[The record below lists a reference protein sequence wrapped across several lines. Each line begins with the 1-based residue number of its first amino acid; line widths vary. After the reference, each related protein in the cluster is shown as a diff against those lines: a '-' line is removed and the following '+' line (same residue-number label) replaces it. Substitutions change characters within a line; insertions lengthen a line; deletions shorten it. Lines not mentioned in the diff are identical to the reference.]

1 MGIVI
6 APDKFKG
13 SLTAPEVARHLA
25 AGLRPTAAGV
35 PVVTLPVSDGGDGFL
50 DAMVAAGYR
59 RVPVAAEGPTGQ
71 SLRASYAELD
81 GVAVVELAETAGLT
95 RLPGGQPAPL
105 TASSYGTG
113 QVMRAALE
121 AGCRTLVV
129 GLGGSACTDGGAG
142 MLEALGARLADRDG
156 TPVRRGGAALCDLQ
170 SVDLSGL
177 HPGLTRTEVVVAAD
191 VNNPL
196 TGRQGAAAVYG
207 PQKGASP
214 REVAELDRALAH
226 WAGLVAPSAGAS
238 VVEAPGSGAAGGAGF
253 ALMALLGGSLRPGID
268 LVLEL
273 TGFAEKLREAR
284 MVITGE
290 GTLDG
295 QTLNGKAPAGVAA
308 AARKAS
314 VPVIAVAGHSTLNQH
329 QLHSL
334 GILAAYALTD
344 IEPDRQRCISHAG
357 PLLERLGARLASEWL
372 SSGRHNRP
380 IPGVAPRRRMDG

>member
-1 MGIVI
+1 VDIVI

-13 SLTAPEVARHLA
+13 SLTAPEVAGHLA
-25 AGLRPTAAGV
+25 AGLRLTALHV

-71 SLRASYAELD
+71 PVRASYAELD

-95 RLPGGQPAPL
+95 RLPGGRPAPL

-142 MLEALGARLADRDG
+142 MLQALGARLADRDG
-156 TPVRRGGAALCDLQ
+156 TPVRHGGAALRDLR

-196 TGRQGAAAVYG
+196 LGPQGAAAVYG

-214 REVAELDRALAH
+214 REVAELHRALAH
-226 WAGLVAPSAGAS
+226 WAGLVSTWTRAGAA
-238 VVEAPGSGAAGGAGF
+238 EAPGSGAAGGTGF
-253 ALMALLGGSLRPGID
+253 ALMALLGASLRPGID

-273 TGFAEKLREAR
+273 TGFAQKLREAR

-314 VPVIAVAGHSTLNQH
+314 VPVIAVAGHSTLNQR

-372 SSGRHNRP
+372 GPRP
-380 IPGVAPRRRMDG
+380 A

>member
-1 MGIVI
+1 MGVVI

-13 SLTAPEVARHLA
+13 SLTAADVARHLA
-25 AGLRPTAAGV
+25 AGLRLTAAHV
-35 PVVTLPVSDGGDGFL
+35 PVVTVPVSDGGDGFL

-59 RVPVAAEGPTGQ
+59 RVPVVAQGPTGQ
-71 SLRASYAELD
+71 PVRASYAELD
-81 GVAVVELAETAGLT
+81 GVAVVELADTAGLT
-95 RLPGGQPAPL
+95 RLPHGRPAAL

-113 QVMRAALE
+113 QVMREALE

-129 GLGGSACTDGGAG
+129 GIGGSACTDGGAG
-142 MLEALGARLADRDG
+142 MLQALGAHLAVRDG
-156 TPVRRGGAALCDLQ
+156 TPLRRGGAALCDLQ
-170 SVDLSGL
+170 SLDLSGL
-177 HPGLTRTEVVVAAD
+177 HPGLARTEVVVAAD

-196 TGRQGAAAVYG
+196 TGPQGAAAVYG

-226 WAGLVAPSAGAS
+226 WAGLVSTSTGVDAA
-238 VVEAPGSGAAGGAGF
+238 EAPGSGAAGGVGF
-253 ALMALLGGSLRPGID
+253 AMMAILGASLRPGIE

-273 TGFAEKLREAR
+273 TGFVQKLREAR

-314 VPVIAVAGHSTLNQH
+314 VPVIAVAGHSTLNQRD
-329 QLHSL
+329 LHSL
-334 GILAAYALTD
+334 GMIAAYALTD
-344 IEPDRQRCISHAG
+344 IEPDQQRCISHAG
-357 PLLERLGARLASEWL
+357 PLLERLGARLATEWL
-372 SSGRHNRP
+372 SP
-380 IPGVAPRRRMDG
+380 

>member
-1 MGIVI
+1 VEIDIGHGEHRSVADMGVVI

-13 SLTAPEVARHLA
+13 SLTAADVARHLA
-25 AGLRPTAAGV
+25 AGLRLRAAHV
-35 PVVTLPVSDGGDGFL
+35 PVVTVPVSDGGDGFL

-59 RVPVAAEGPTGQ
+59 RVPVAAQGPTGQ
-71 SLRASYAELD
+71 PVRASYAELD

-95 RLPGGQPAPL
+95 RLPQGRPAAL

-113 QVMRAALE
+113 QVMRKALE

-129 GLGGSACTDGGAG
+129 GIGGSACTDGGAG
-142 MLEALGARLADRDG
+142 MLQALGAHLAVRDG
-156 TPVRRGGAALCDLQ
+156 TPLRRGGAALCDLQ

-177 HPGLTRTEVVVAAD
+177 HPGLARTEVVVAAD

-196 TGRQGAAAVYG
+196 TGPQGAAAVYG

-226 WAGLVAPSAGAS
+226 WAGLVSTSTGVDAA
-238 VVEAPGSGAAGGAGF
+238 EAPGSGAAGGVGF
-253 ALMALLGGSLRPGID
+253 AMMAILGASLRPGIE

-273 TGFAEKLREAR
+273 TGFVQKLREAR

-314 VPVIAVAGHSTLNQH
+314 VPVIAVAGHSTLNQRD
-329 QLHSL
+329 LRSL
-334 GILAAYALTD
+334 GMIAAYALTD
-344 IEPDRQRCISHAG
+344 IEPDQQRCISHAG
-357 PLLERLGARLASEWL
+357 PLLERLGARLATEWL
-372 SSGRHNRP
+372 SP
-380 IPGVAPRRRMDG
+380 

>member
-13 SLTAPEVARHLA
+13 SLTAPEVAGHLA
-25 AGLRPTAAGV
+25 AGLRRAAAGL
-35 PVVTLPVSDGGDGFL
+35 PVVTLPVSDGGDGFA

-59 RVPVAAEGPTGQ
+59 RVPVAAEGPTGEPV
-71 SLRASYAELD
+71 RAGYAELD
-81 GVAVVELAETAGLT
+81 GVAVVELAETAGLA
-95 RLPGGQPAPL
+95 RLPGGRPAPL

-113 QVMRAALE
+113 QVMRAALD

-142 MLEALGARLADRDG
+142 MLQALGARLADHDG
-156 TPVRRGGAALCDLQ
+156 TPVRRGGAALAGLR
-170 SVDLSGL
+170 SADLSGL
-177 HPGLTRTEVVVAAD
+177 HPGLTRTDIVVAAD

-196 TGRQGAAAVYG
+196 TGPQGAAAVYG

-226 WAGLVAPSAGAS
+226 WAGLAAPWAGAGAAG
-238 VVEAPGSGAAGGAGF
+238 APGSGAAGGAGF

-314 VPVIAVAGHSTLNQH
+314 VPVIAVAGHSTLGQRE
-329 QLHSL
+329 LHSL

-344 IEPDRQRCISHAG
+344 IEPDRQRCISQAG
-357 PLLERLGARLASEWL
+357 PLLERLGARLAGEWL
-372 SSGRHNRP
+372 SP
-380 IPGVAPRRRMDG
+380 QPA

>member
-25 AGLRPTAAGV
+25 AGLRLTAADL

-71 SLRASYAELD
+71 PVATSYAELD

-95 RLPGGQPAPL
+95 RLPGGRPAPL

-121 AGCRTLVV
+121 ADCRTLVV

-142 MLEALGARLADRDG
+142 MLQALGARLADRDG
-156 TPVRRGGAALCDLQ
+156 TAVRRGGAALGDLK

-196 TGRQGAAAVYG
+196 TGPQGAAAVYG

-214 REVAELDRALAH
+214 REVAQLDRALAH
-226 WAGLVAPSAGAS
+226 WAWLVAASTGAGAA
-238 VVEAPGSGAAGGAGF
+238 EAPGSGAAGGAGF
-253 ALMALLGGSLRPGID
+253 AMMALLGASLRPGID

-273 TGFAEKLREAR
+273 TGFAQKLREAR

-314 VPVIAVAGHSTLNQH
+314 VPVIAVAGHSTLNQR

-372 SSGRHNRP
+372 GPRP
-380 IPGVAPRRRMDG
+380 G

>member
-1 MGIVI
+1 VEVDIGHGEHRSVADMGVVI

-13 SLTAPEVARHLA
+13 SLTAADVARHLA
-25 AGLRPTAAGV
+25 AGLRLRAAHV
-35 PVVTLPVSDGGDGFL
+35 PVVTVPVSDGGDGFL

-59 RVPVAAEGPTGQ
+59 RVPVAAQGPTGQ
-71 SLRASYAELD
+71 PVRASYAELD

-95 RLPGGQPAPL
+95 RLPQGRPAAL

-113 QVMRAALE
+113 QVMRKALE

-129 GLGGSACTDGGAG
+129 GIGGSACTDGGAG
-142 MLEALGARLADRDG
+142 MLQALGAHLAVRDG
-156 TPVRRGGAALCDLQ
+156 TPLRRGGAALCDLQ

-177 HPGLTRTEVVVAAD
+177 HPGLARTEVVVAAD

-196 TGRQGAAAVYG
+196 TGPQGAAAVYG

-226 WAGLVAPSAGAS
+226 WAGLVSTSTGVDAA
-238 VVEAPGSGAAGGAGF
+238 EAPGSGAAGGVGF
-253 ALMALLGGSLRPGID
+253 AMMAILGASLRPGIE

-273 TGFAEKLREAR
+273 TGFVQKLREAR

-314 VPVIAVAGHSTLNQH
+314 VPVIAVAGHSTLNQRD
-329 QLHSL
+329 LRSL
-334 GILAAYALTD
+334 GMIAAYALTD
-344 IEPDRQRCISHAG
+344 IEPDQQRCISHAG
-357 PLLERLGARLASEWL
+357 PLLERLGARLATEWL
-372 SSGRHNRP
+372 SP
-380 IPGVAPRRRMDG
+380 

>member
-25 AGLRPTAAGV
+25 AGLGLTAAGV
-35 PVVTLPVSDGGDGFL
+35 PVAMRPVSDGGDGFL

-71 SLRASYAELD
+71 PVRASYAELD

-95 RLPGGQPAPL
+95 RLPGGRPAPL
-105 TASSYGTG
+105 IASSYGTG

-121 AGCRTLVV
+121 ADCRTLVV

-142 MLEALGARLADRDG
+142 MLQALGARLADRDG

-196 TGRQGAAAVYG
+196 LGPQGAAAVYG

-214 REVAELDRALAH
+214 REVAELGRALAH
-226 WAGLVAPSAGAS
+226 WAGLVAASTGAGAGAA
-238 VVEAPGSGAAGGAGF
+238 EAPGSGAAGGVGF
-253 ALMALLGGSLRPGID
+253 AMMALLGASLRPGID
-268 LVLEL
+268 LVLEQ
-273 TGFAEKLREAR
+273 TGFAQKLREAR

-314 VPVIAVAGHSTLNQH
+314 VPVIAVAGHSTLNQR

-357 PLLERLGARLASEWL
+357 PLLERLGAQLASEWL
-372 SSGRHNRP
+372 TPRP
-380 IPGVAPRRRMDG
+380 A

>member
-1 MGIVI
+1 MGVVI

-13 SLTAPEVARHLA
+13 SLTAAQVARHLA
-25 AGLRPTAAGV
+25 AGLRLTAAHV
-35 PVVTLPVSDGGDGFL
+35 PVVMAPVSDGGDGFL
-50 DAMVAAGYR
+50 DAMMAAGYR

-71 SLRASYAELD
+71 PVRASYAELE

-95 RLPGGQPAPL
+95 RLPHGRPAPL

-113 QVMRAALE
+113 QVMREALE

-129 GLGGSACTDGGAG
+129 GIGGSACTDGGAG
-142 MLEALGARLADRDG
+142 MVQALGARLADRDG
-156 TPVRRGGAALCDLQ
+156 TPLRRGGAALCDLD
-170 SVDLSGL
+170 SLDLSGL
-177 HPGLTRTEVVVAAD
+177 HPGLARTEVVVAAD

-196 TGRQGAAAVYG
+196 TGPQGAAAVYG

-226 WAGLVAPSAGAS
+226 WAGLVRSSTGVDAAGT
-238 VVEAPGSGAAGGAGF
+238 PGSGAAGGVGF
-253 ALMALLGGSLRPGID
+253 AMMALLGASLRPGID

-273 TGFAEKLREAR
+273 SGFAQKLGEAR

-290 GTLDG
+290 GALDG

-314 VPVIAVAGHSTLNQH
+314 VPVIAVVGHSALDQD
-329 QLHSL
+329 QLRSL
-334 GILAAYALTD
+334 GMLAAYALTD
-344 IEPDRQRCISHAG
+344 MEPDRQRCMSHAG
-357 PLLERLGARLASEWL
+357 PLLERLGARLATEWL
-372 SSGRHNRP
+372 SPRP
-380 IPGVAPRRRMDG
+380 A

>member
-1 MGIVI
+1 MSVII

-13 SLTAPEVARHLA
+13 SLTAPEVARHLT
-25 AGLRPTAAGV
+25 AGLRLTAADM
-35 PVVTLPVSDGGDGFL
+35 PVVTVPVSDGGDGFL

-71 SLRASYAELD
+71 PVRASYAELN

-95 RLPGGQPAPL
+95 RLPGGRPAPL

-142 MLEALGARLADRDG
+142 MVQALGARLADRGG
-156 TPVRRGGAALCDLQ
+156 TPVRRGGAALRDLQ
-170 SVDLSGL
+170 SIDLSGL
-177 HPGLTRTEVVVAAD
+177 HPGLTRAEVVVAAD

-196 TGRQGAAAVYG
+196 IGPQGAAAVYG
-207 PQKGASP
+207 PQKGAAP
-214 REVAELDRALAH
+214 CEVAELDRALAH
-226 WAGLVAPSAGAS
+226 WAGLVSMSAGADAAQ
-238 VVEAPGSGAAGGAGF
+238 VPGSGAAGGVGF
-253 ALMALLGGSLRPGID
+253 AMMALLGASPRPGID

-273 TGFAEKLREAR
+273 TGFARKLRKAR

-314 VPVIAVAGHSTLNQH
+314 VPVIAVAGHSTLNQR
-329 QLHSL
+329 QLRSL
-334 GILAAYALTD
+334 GMVAAYALTD
-344 IEPDRQRCISHAG
+344 IEPDRQRCISQAG
-357 PLLERLGARLASEWL
+357 PLLERLGASLASEWL
-372 SSGRHNRP
+372 S
-380 IPGVAPRRRMDG
+380 PRSA

>member
-1 MGIVI
+1 MGVVI

-13 SLTAPEVARHLA
+13 SLTAAEVARHLA
-25 AGLRPTAAGV
+25 TGLRRTAAHV
-35 PVVTLPVSDGGDGFL
+35 PVVTVPISDGGDGFL

-71 SLRASYAELD
+71 PVRASYAELD

-95 RLPGGQPAPL
+95 RLPHGRPAPL

-113 QVMRAALE
+113 QVMREALE

-129 GLGGSACTDGGAG
+129 GIGGSACTDGGAG
-142 MLEALGARLADRDG
+142 MLQALGARLTDRGG
-156 TPVRRGGAALCDLQ
+156 TPVRRGGAALRDLE

-177 HPGLTRTEVVVAAD
+177 HPGLARTEVVVAAD

-196 TGRQGAAAVYG
+196 TGPQGAAAVYG

-214 REVAELDRALAH
+214 GEVAELNRALAH
-226 WAGLVAPSAGAS
+226 WAALVSTSTGADAA
-238 VVEAPGSGAAGGAGF
+238 EAPGSGAAGGVGF
-253 ALMALLGGSLRPGID
+253 AMMALLDASLRPGID

-273 TGFAEKLREAR
+273 TGFAQTLREAR

-314 VPVIAVAGHSTLNQH
+314 VPVIAVAGHSALNKR

-334 GILAAYALTD
+334 GIRAAYALTD
-344 IEPDRQRCISHAG
+344 IEPDRPRCMSHAG

-372 SSGRHNRP
+372 SRSPRP
-380 IPGVAPRRRMDG
+380 Q

>member
-1 MGIVI
+1 MAEMGVVI

-13 SLTAPEVARHLA
+13 SLTAAEVAGHLA
-25 AGLRPTAAGV
+25 AGLRLAAGHV
-35 PVVTLPVSDGGDGFL
+35 PVVTVPVSDGGDGFL

-71 SLRASYAELD
+71 PVRASYAELD
-81 GVAVVELAETAGLT
+81 GVAVVELAQTAGLT
-95 RLPGGQPAPL
+95 RLPGGRPAPL

-113 QVMRAALE
+113 QVMRKALD

-129 GLGGSACTDGGAG
+129 GIGGSACTDGGAG
-142 MLEALGARLADRDG
+142 MVEALGARLAGRGG
-156 TPVRRGGAALCDLQ
+156 TPVRRGGAALCDID

-177 HPGLTRTEVVVAAD
+177 HPGLARTEVVVAAD

-196 TGRQGAAAVYG
+196 IGPRGAAAVYG

-226 WAGLVAPSAGAS
+226 WARLVRMSTGVDVA
-238 VVEAPGSGAAGGAGF
+238 EAPGSGAAGGVGF
-253 ALMALLGGSLRPGID
+253 AMMALLDASLRPGID

-273 TGFAEKLREAR
+273 SGFAQMLRKTR

-314 VPVIAVAGHSTLNQH
+314 VPVIAVAGHSALNQH

-334 GILAAYALTD
+334 GLLAAYALTD
-344 IEPDRQRCISHAG
+344 IEPDRQRCIAHAG

-372 SSGRHNRP
+372 GARP
-380 IPGVAPRRRMDG
+380 A

>member
-1 MGIVI
+1 MAEMGVVI

-13 SLTAPEVARHLA
+13 SLTAAEVAGHLA
-25 AGLRPTAAGV
+25 AGLRLAAGHV
-35 PVVTLPVSDGGDGFL
+35 PVVTVPVSDGGDGFL

-71 SLRASYAELD
+71 PVRASYAELD
-81 GVAVVELAETAGLT
+81 GVAVVELAQTAGLT
-95 RLPGGQPAPL
+95 RLPGGRPAPL

-113 QVMRAALE
+113 QVMRKALD

-129 GLGGSACTDGGAG
+129 GIGGSACTDGGAG
-142 MLEALGARLADRDG
+142 MVEALGARLAGRGG
-156 TPVRRGGAALCDLQ
+156 TPVRRGGAALCDID

-177 HPGLTRTEVVVAAD
+177 HPGLARTEVVVAAD

-196 TGRQGAAAVYG
+196 IGPRGAAAVYG

-226 WAGLVAPSAGAS
+226 WARLVRMSTGVDVA
-238 VVEAPGSGAAGGAGF
+238 EAPGSGAAGGVGF
-253 ALMALLGGSLRPGID
+253 AMMALLDASLRPGID

-273 TGFAEKLREAR
+273 SGFAQMLRKAR

-314 VPVIAVAGHSTLNQH
+314 VPVIAVAGHSALNQH

-334 GILAAYALTD
+334 GLLAAYALTD
-344 IEPDRQRCISHAG
+344 IEPDRQRCIAHAG

-372 SSGRHNRP
+372 GARP
-380 IPGVAPRRRMDG
+380 A

>member
-1 MGIVI
+1 VEINIGHGEHRSVADMGVVI

-13 SLTAPEVARHLA
+13 SLTAADVARHLA
-25 AGLRPTAAGV
+25 AGLRLRAAHV
-35 PVVTLPVSDGGDGFL
+35 PVVTVPVSDGGDGFL

-59 RVPVAAEGPTGQ
+59 RVPVAAQGPTGQ
-71 SLRASYAELD
+71 PVRASYAELD

-95 RLPGGQPAPL
+95 RLPQGRPAAL

-113 QVMRAALE
+113 QVMRKALE

-129 GLGGSACTDGGAG
+129 GIGGSACTDGGAG
-142 MLEALGARLADRDG
+142 MLQALGAHLAVRDG
-156 TPVRRGGAALCDLQ
+156 TPLRRGGAALCDLQ

-177 HPGLTRTEVVVAAD
+177 HPGLARTEVVVAAD

-196 TGRQGAAAVYG
+196 TGPQGAAAVYG

-214 REVAELDRALAH
+214 REVAELDRALAY
-226 WAGLVAPSAGAS
+226 WAGLVSTSTGVDAA
-238 VVEAPGSGAAGGAGF
+238 EAPGSGAAGGVGF
-253 ALMALLGGSLRPGID
+253 AMMAILGASLRPGIE

-273 TGFAEKLREAR
+273 TGFVQKLREAR

-314 VPVIAVAGHSTLNQH
+314 VPVIAVAGHSTLNQRD
-329 QLHSL
+329 LRSL
-334 GILAAYALTD
+334 GMFAAYALTD
-344 IEPDRQRCISHAG
+344 IEPDQQRCISHAG
-357 PLLERLGARLASEWL
+357 PLLERLGARLATEWL
-372 SSGRHNRP
+372 SP
-380 IPGVAPRRRMDG
+380 

>member
-1 MGIVI
+1 VEIDIGHGEHRSVADMGVVI

-13 SLTAPEVARHLA
+13 SLTAADVARHLA
-25 AGLRPTAAGV
+25 AGLRLRAAHV
-35 PVVTLPVSDGGDGFL
+35 PVVTVPVSDGGDGFL

-71 SLRASYAELD
+71 PVRASYAELD

-95 RLPGGQPAPL
+95 RLPQGRPAAL

-113 QVMRAALE
+113 QVMRKALE

-129 GLGGSACTDGGAG
+129 GIGGSACTDGGAG
-142 MLEALGARLADRDG
+142 MLQALGAHLAVRDG
-156 TPVRRGGAALCDLQ
+156 TPLRRGGAALCDLQ

-177 HPGLTRTEVVVAAD
+177 HPGLARTEVVVAAD

-196 TGRQGAAAVYG
+196 TGPQGAAAVYG

-226 WAGLVAPSAGAS
+226 WAGLVSTSTGVDAA
-238 VVEAPGSGAAGGAGF
+238 EAPGSGAAGGVGF
-253 ALMALLGGSLRPGID
+253 AMMAILGASLRPGIE

-273 TGFAEKLREAR
+273 TGFVQKLREAR

-314 VPVIAVAGHSTLNQH
+314 VPVIAVAGHSTLNQRD
-329 QLHSL
+329 LRSL
-334 GILAAYALTD
+334 GMIAAYALTD
-344 IEPDRQRCISHAG
+344 IEPDQQRCISHAG
-357 PLLERLGARLASEWL
+357 PLLERLGARLATEWL
-372 SSGRHNRP
+372 SP
-380 IPGVAPRRRMDG
+380 